1 MERARF
7 SLPQLSDNV
16 AVKQVT
22 RVGNVRKD
30 DVLTSDVSVSFT
42 VTDFNNNQD
51 SCSINIQAFSKR
63 AN

>member
-7 SLPQLSDNV
+7 SVPVLSDNF

-22 RVGNVRKD
+22 RSSNVRND
-30 DVLTSDVSVSFT
+30 DVLTADVSVSYT

-51 SCSINIQAFSKR
+51 SCSINIQAFGKGYF
-63 AN
+63 